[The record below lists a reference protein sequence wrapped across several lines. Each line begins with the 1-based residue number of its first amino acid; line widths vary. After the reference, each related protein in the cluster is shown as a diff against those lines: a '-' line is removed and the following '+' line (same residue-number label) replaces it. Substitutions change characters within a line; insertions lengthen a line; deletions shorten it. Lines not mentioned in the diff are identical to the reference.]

1 MWAQPGAQQRPKA
14 LHRIDVN
21 LMKSVSILIT
31 GIFPSRMIDA
41 FVLIAPFR
49 QAVVDVVLI
58 RVNHTSGGNGL
69 RDDGLDRLLLNIGE
83 HFDENFAIALDET
96 QYGRL
101 FFG

>member
-1 MWAQPGAQQRPKA
+1 MRAQPGAQQRPKA
-14 LHRIDVN
+14 FHRIDVN
-21 LMKSVSILIT
+21 LMKSISILIT

-41 FVLIAPFR
+41 FVLIAPFW
-49 QAVVDVVLI
+49 QAIVDVVLI
-58 RVNHTSGGNGL
+58 CVNHTSGGNGF

-96 QYGRL
+96 QYRRL